1 MVAVLTTT
9 ASGVEGCLRGKG
21 CRVVTGP
28 NRCAEANL
36 VVAVPDLAILHDSR
50 ALAADVDL
58 AVSFLF
64 VVAFGIDVV
73 KETQLAAAS
82 YFPGR
87 FFFLCGFVVD

>member
-1 MVAVLTTT
+1 MA
-9 ASGVEGCLRGKG
+9 G
-21 CRVVTGP
+21 CRRQLAGGH
-28 NRCAEANL
+28 CLLANPGGGSSGGGW
-36 VVAVPDLAILHDSR
+36 PDLAILHDSR

-58 AVSFLF
+58 AVSFLY

-87 FFFLCGFVVD
+87 FFFSVDLWTERLASST